1 MMQNRSSQR
10 EQRTNARAVMA
21 CPVYIHGLSAG
32 GGRIKAYSVT
42 DNICQDGLFLQIPQS
57 LPLGSSVFT
66 IIQMFHG
73 AKLAARGMVV
83 RVEKKSPNL
92 SGLAV
97 RFTKSRLIAR

>member
-1 MMQNRSSQR
+1 MMQNRPFQR

-21 CPVYIHGLSAG
+21 CPVYIHGLSVG
-32 GGRIKAYSVT
+32 GGSIKAYSVT

-57 LPLGSSVFT
+57 LPLGSRVFT

-83 RVEKKSPNL
+83 RVEKRNANL

-97 RFTKSRLIAR
+97 RFIQSRLIAR